1 MILARLSNAIRSQNW
16 FAVAL
21 EFVIV
26 IAGVAIG
33 FQVTAW
39 NADRQN
45 AARVD
50 QALIRLQA
58 ETEQTIMVL
67 RRRIEI
73 NASRQTDQS
82 VMVRVAMNGELA
94 PEDRETFERAVAQ
107 VMYFSRLL
115 VQQSSYEALEQSG
128 DLALITDRDLMAELN
143 RYRGRLAW
151 IDNQHA
157 SFRRGLTTF
166 SDMLSEFTFHEPTD
180 DPTVTR
186 VRVDLERLSS
196 EPRLQ
201 SALVQIARMHAIF
214 AQYVIALE
222 AHSVEL
228 CERLAA
234 ETGRACDLDDGP

>member
-1 MILARLSNAIRSQNW
+1 MILANLAKAVREQNYY
-16 FAVAL
+16 AVVL

-26 IAGVAIG
+26 IAGVVIG
-33 FQVTAW
+33 FQITAW

-94 PEDRETFERAVAQ
+94 PEDRATFERAVAQ
-107 VMYFSRLL
+107 VMYFSRLP

-157 SFRRGLTTF
+157 GFRRGLTTF
-166 SDMLSEFTFHEPTD
+166 SDTLSEFTFHEPTGN
-180 DPTVTR
+180 PTVTR

-222 AHSVEL
+222 AHAVEL
-228 CERLAA
+228 CEHLAA
-234 ETGRACDLDDGP
+234 ETGRACDLDDGS